1 MLVTSRSYAEYEA
14 MFDLPADLPG
24 RILDCCAGGS
34 GFTAAAAGVR
44 AVAADPAYSLS
55 FPELETAVRR
65 GTAQGGGI
73 VTDHP
78 EHFTWEWYGS
88 AERRDAMRAEAAEAF
103 LADRR
108 RRPWCYPAAALPDL
122 PFAAGAFDLVL
133 CSHLLFTWSD
143 RFGEQWHLAALR
155 ELIRVGAEVR
165 VFPLVVQR
173 TGEPVP
179 FLEAVRRELGAAGAD
194 SEVRRVPYEFQRGGN
209 RMLVLTGP
217 PRTAP

>member
-1 MLVTSRSYAEYEA
+1 MLVTSRSYLEYRA
-14 MFDLPADLPG
+14 MFDLPAWLPG

-34 GFTAAAAGVR
+34 GFTAAVPG
-44 AVAADPAYSLS
+44 AVAADPAYAMS
-55 FPELETAVRR
+55 FADLEAAVRR

-78 EHFTWEWYGS
+78 EHFTWDWYGS
-88 AERRDAMRAEAAEAF
+88 AEYRDVIRAAAADAF
-103 LADRR
+103 VADRR

-122 PFAAGAFDLVL
+122 PFADDAFDLVL

-143 RFGEQWHLAALR
+143 QLDRQWHLAALM
-155 ELIRVGAEVR
+155 ELSRVGAEVR

-179 FLEAVRRELGAAGAD
+179 YLDAVRRELGAAGIGTQ
-194 SEVRRVPYEFQRGGN
+194 VRKVPYEFQRGGN
-209 RMLVLTGP
+209 RMLVLVRP
-217 PRTAP
+217 PRTAG

>member
-1 MLVTSRSYAEYEA
+1 MLVTSRSYAEYRA
-14 MFDLPADLPG
+14 MFDLPAALPG

-34 GFTAAAAGVR
+34 GFTAAVPG
-44 AVAADPAYSLS
+44 AVAADPAYAQS
-55 FPELETAVRR
+55 FAELETAVRR

-88 AERRDAMRAEAAEAF
+88 VERRDAMRAEAADAF
-103 LADRR
+103 VTDRR

-122 PFAAGAFDLVL
+122 PFADGAFDLVL

-143 RFGEQWHLAALR
+143 QLDQQWHLAALT
-155 ELIRVGAEVR
+155 ELSRIGADVR
-165 VFPLVVQR
+165 IFPLVVQR

-179 FLEAVRRELGAAGAD
+179 FLESVRRELAAAGI
-194 SEVRRVPYEFQRGGN
+194 ETQVRQVPYEFQRGGD
-209 RMLVLTGP
+209 RMLVLSGP
-217 PRTAP
+217 PRTA